1 MRAYTQRVRART
13 KEIEMKRA
21 KLTSEV
27 INFGKYKGKQW
38 RDLPGEYLKWI
49 CREMDTQSIQDK
61 AANVLQ
67 ARGTRDFERKSIKK
81 TKKRRHRG
89 KSDPVL
95 PQLDQEFRDIVS
107 D

>member
-13 KEIEMKRA
+13 KESEMKRA

-61 AANVLQ
+61 AANVLY

-81 TKKRRHRG
+81 TKKRRQRRR
-89 KSDPVL
+89 SDPVL
-95 PQLDQEFRDIVS
+95 SQLDQEFRGIVTG
-107 D
+107 